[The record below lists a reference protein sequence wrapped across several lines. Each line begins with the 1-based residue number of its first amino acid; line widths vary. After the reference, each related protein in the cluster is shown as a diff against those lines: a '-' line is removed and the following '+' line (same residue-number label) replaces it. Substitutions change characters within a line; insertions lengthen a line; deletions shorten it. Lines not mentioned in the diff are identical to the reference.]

1 MSNEIIVQD
10 LELKSLIGFDGNPL
24 NGLIVHPDGEH
35 LIYPLG
41 TNVTAYNW
49 STKAQRF
56 FEGHTNVISAV
67 AVSKSGKYVGAGQV
81 NYMGFRSP
89 IIVWLF
95 RNGKTMAKY
104 DSHKVRVESVAFS
117 CCETYLISL
126 GGLDDGAVLVY
137 DIEKKEVLCGSST
150 VKSTAGLSTVL
161 KSVHL
166 RSECFVV
173 AGDNMLRLWTF
184 NKEQRN
190 VQGLDALFAKI
201 KRKILCTEIDRLD
214 EYAYCGTSTGDF
226 LKVKLNFSCDTS
238 VVTPSKSPSLVA
250 CFAKYPSAGG
260 GGGGA
265 QRKKRDLRV
274 ELYSK
279 GVHALH
285 LVADDDGSSMIVGSG
300 DGLVELVEQK
310 ARPDKKTAC
319 ANADAARRLASP
331 THPLLVAVKSA
342 RVGSAVTSIQPMKSH
357 NVLLV
362 GTVECELYAIGAECY
377 DVVRMFTCHTSI
389 VYDLAFPHDYSK
401 VFATASRNDVRVWS
415 VDTLQELLRIT
426 VNNCTCS
433 GVLFSRDGT
442 QIVTSWNDGK
452 IRSFTPET
460 GRLLFTINNCHNNG
474 VTAIAMCKD
483 GDRLLSGGGDG
494 QVRVWRV
501 NDMIGTLMAVLKD
514 HKGPVSSID
523 VHHSGNE
530 AVSASADGTCV
541 VWDVVRFIRLSIM
554 FSTTV
559 FTDVRY
565 HPNGTQLLTCGT
577 NRSIAFWEA
586 LDGSLIRE
594 IEGSTASSLNSLDVT
609 PTGTYAFKRQ
619 FSQHISSVVL
629 FQCRYYSVPPKIA
642 YLTLASFSHRFPLE
656 YFNDNFTELLVE
668 PLNRNKMIF
677 RSVNDSI

>member
-10 LELKSLIGFDGNPL
+10 LELKSLIGFDGNPS
-24 NGLIVHPDGEH
+24 NGLILHPDGVH

-49 STKAQRF
+49 STKVQRF
-56 FEGHTNVISAV
+56 FEGLNNIISAV
-67 AVSKSGKYVGAGQV
+67 AVSKLGKYVGAGQV

-95 RNGKTMAKY
+95 RNGKTIAKY
-104 DSHKVRVESVAFS
+104 DSHKVRVESVVFS
-117 CCETYLISL
+117 CCERYLISL
-126 GGLDDGAVLVY
+126 GGLDDGVVLVY

-150 VKSTAGLSTVL
+150 VKSTAGISTVL
-161 KSVHL
+161 RPVYL

-173 AGDNMLRLWTF
+173 AGDNTLRLLTF

-190 VQGLDALFAKI
+190 MQVLDASFAKI
-201 KRKILCTEIDRLD
+201 KRKILCIEIDRLD
-214 EYAYCGTSTGDF
+214 EYAYCGTSTGDL
-226 LKVKLNFSCDTS
+226 LKIKLNFSYDTS
-238 VVTPSKSPSLVA
+238 VVIPSKSPSLVG
-250 CFAKYPSAGG
+250 CFAKYPSTTSG
-260 GGGGA
+260 
-265 QRKKRDLRV
+265 QVKKRDRRV

-279 GVHALH
+279 GVHALY
-285 LVADDDGSSMIVGSG
+285 LVEEDGMMIIGSG
-300 DGLVELVEQK
+300 DGLVELVKQK
-310 ARPDKKTAC
+310 PQPEKKTVAGYST
-319 ANADAARRLASP
+319 NIDAAHRLATP

-342 RVGSAVTSIQPMKSH
+342 HVGSTVTSIQLMKNR

-362 GTVECELYAIGAECY
+362 GTIECELYTIGTECY

-433 GVLFSRDGT
+433 GVLFSYDGS
-442 QIVTSWNDGK
+442 QIITSWNDGK

-460 GRLLFTINNCHNNG
+460 GQLLFTINNCHNNG
-474 VTAIAMCKD
+474 VTAIAICK
-483 GDRLLSGGGDG
+483 GGNRLLSGGGDG

-501 NDMIGTLMAVLKD
+501 SNMIGTLMAVLKD

-523 VHHSGNE
+523 IHHSGNE

-541 VWDVVRFIRLSIM
+541 VWDMVRFIRLSIM
-554 FSTTV
+554 FSATV

-565 HPNGTQLLTCGT
+565 HPNGTQLLSCGT
-577 NRSIAFWEA
+577 NRCIAFWEA

-594 IEGSTASSLNSLDVT
+594 IEGSTASTLNSIDVT
-609 PTGTYAFKRQ
+609 PTGMCTF
-619 FSQHISSVVL
+619 
-629 FQCRYYSVPPKIA
+629 
-642 YLTLASFSHRFPLE
+642 E
-656 YFNDNFTELLVE
+656 
-668 PLNRNKMIF
+668 
-677 RSVNDSI
+677 